1 MRRQANY
8 SHEGFKK
15 VSDHYYK
22 ELLSRN
28 PITATW
34 LGEHQYD
41 EILPETGAESI
52 EREIAFYRE
61 MKDSFSSIPENELS
75 LDERLDKAIAIHFST
90 IHLFFEEDLKRWKQG
105 KDLAMQIGDSIFLL
119 FARSFAPLSDRIQ
132 AIIARLKSVPMFL
145 MSGKTLFQNVPPLW
159 GEIYL
164 DSANNLP
171 AFLDTIENS
180 IKSEVPDILCK
191 EFAKVSLEAKKALAA
206 YSNWLKHAIMPN
218 AKGNWALGKG
228 AFQALLNIRKLGLN
242 TTEILD
248 IGNTYL
254 NKTSSKLDL
263 LGSKIL
269 GVSGKIGLH
278 GKSEVHSK
286 IRNHCPANFDQ
297 ALNAYKDSVKRSRA
311 FVEMSKFATL
321 PENEELEVIETPNF
335 MSHVI
340 PFAAYIGPERKAKVQ
355 KGTYLVTRSSNSL
368 GRNSY
373 ADISNCSIHEGYPGH
388 HLQLTGQNLH
398 PSSLRIFSESA
409 ELVEGWA
416 HYCEEEI
423 KNYGFEASN
432 ENYFMQSYDELFR
445 AARILIDVN
454 IHQKTWSFEKALNFL
469 MESTQMDKSSA
480 LAEMKRYTQTPG
492 YQLSHLTG
500 KYLIKQ
506 LKNDLKQN
514 FGADFSDKLFHDLI
528 IYEGNVPIYLGKEYY
543 PMMMKENLKK
553 AQK

>member
-1 MRRQANY
+1 MRRQADY
-8 SHEGFKK
+8 SHKGFKK
-15 VSDHYYK
+15 VSDYYYK

-52 EREIAFYRE
+52 DREIAFYRE

-75 LDERLDKAIAIHFST
+75 LDERLDRSIAIHFST

-105 KDLAMQIGDSIFLL
+105 KDLAMQIGDSVFLL
-119 FARSFAPLSDRIQ
+119 FARSFAPLTDRIQ

-164 DSANNLP
+164 DSAKNLP

-180 IKSEVPDILCK
+180 IKAEVPEILVK

-206 YSNWLKHAIMPN
+206 YSNWLKHAIMPS

-242 TTEILD
+242 NAEILD

-254 NKTSSKLDL
+254 TKASSKLDL

-269 GVSGKIGLH
+269 GVSGKIGIA
-278 GKSEVHSK
+278 GRTEVHGK

-297 ALNAYKDSVKRSRA
+297 ALLAYKDSVKRSRA
-311 FVEMSKFATL
+311 FVEVSHFATL
-321 PENEELEVIETPNF
+321 PENEELEVVETPNF

-340 PFAAYIGPERKAKVQ
+340 PFAAYIGPERKSKVQ
-355 KGTYLVTRSSNSL
+355 KGTYLVTRSSNNL

-423 KNYGFEASN
+423 KSYGFESSN

-454 IHQKTWSFEKALNFL
+454 IHQQTWSFEKALNFL

-500 KYLIKQ
+500 KYLIKK
-506 LKNDLKQN
+506 LKNDLKQD
-514 FGADFSDKLFHDLI
+514 FGADFNDKSFHDLI

-543 PMMMKENLKK
+543 PKMMKENLKR